1 METVQIA
8 SFFNSLCII
17 LLACGLWGLRNR
29 VNGTEE
35 DTGSFSV
42 IQFNPGKNIIISLA
56 GMPVSSIDGVNYCID
71 YASSLETLAACLSE
85 KTNKKGK

>member
-1 METVQIA
+1 MRMTTRIA
-8 SFFNSLCII
+8 SILQSL
-17 LLACGLWGLRNR
+17 AMTGLTIAVIGLSHR
-29 VNGTEE
+29 VAEISQV
-35 DTGSFSV
+35 DSSV